1 MTIIITGASS
11 GIGRELSRY
20 YAPNNRLY
28 LLARRED
35 RLSSLSQELKTLG
48 VNSVEIYQVDV
59 SDFDKLQKITQ
70 EIAQKES
77 KIDMIIANAGISLGH
92 SHDGHSS
99 FQDLKQ
105 VIDVNFLSV
114 HALLEHLIPSLKQ
127 DSKVVLISSLASIIT
142 MPSSIAYST
151 SKRALNAYAQ
161 GLRTLL
167 RPSGIKVINI
177 LPGFIK
183 SEMTDKNNF
192 NMPFIMSTQQGVERI
207 VYAIEKSKKCY
218 KFPKR
223 FFYLIKLVSFIPI
236 SLRDRVIIGFK
247 KDKR

>member
-20 YAPNNRLY
+20 YAPNNNLY

-35 RLSSLSQELKTLG
+35 KLISLSKELESIG
-48 VNSVEIYQVDV
+48 VNSVKIYPIDV
-59 SDFDKLQKITQ
+59 SNFDKLQKITQ

-92 SHDGHSS
+92 SHNGYSS
-99 FQDLKQ
+99 FQDFKQ
-105 VIDVNFLSV
+105 VIDINFISIY
-114 HALLEHLIPSLKQ
+114 ALLEYLIPSLKNG
-127 DSKVVLISSLASIIT
+127 SKIVLISSLASIIT
-142 MPSSIAYST
+142 MPTSIAYSS
-151 SKRALNAYAQ
+151 SKRALNGYAE

-167 RPSGIKVINI
+167 KPNGIKVINI

-183 SEMTDKNNF
+183 SPMTDKNNF
-192 NMPFIMSTQQGVERI
+192 NMPFIMSSEEGIKRI
-207 VYAIEKSKKCY
+207 VYAITKNKECY

-223 FFYLIKLVSFIPI
+223 FFYIIKFLSLLPI
-236 SLRDRVIIGFK
+236 SLRDRVIVSLK
-247 KDKR
+247 KIKK